1 MIKILLYLCISY
13 ITLIILNKFN
23 LSGYLTFILYGIIFM
38 IESIIIENISKKI
51 KFKKINDQ

>member
-51 KFKKINDQ
+51 SLNKKQ